1 MLEGAALGN
10 EKGGEDSK
18 MTLIYYNKTF
28 SIILL
33 FKLCAYILRLKLNL
47 ILKKEASTATRRLI

>member
-1 MLEGAALGN
+1 MRK
-10 EKGGEDSK
+10 EKKESK